1 MQMVNHDM
9 KGGQV
14 YESPQCVVL
23 LVELF
28 SGLLDA
34 SNENYTVDPFYDP
47 FDEWEG

>member
-1 MQMVNHDM
+1 MANHDM
-9 KGGQV
+9 MSELE
-14 YESPQCVVL
+14 YESPQCVIL